1 MVPNKRI
8 FILLV
13 INRNKM
19 LLKNTKNTK
28 KANNKISQVTS
39 EM

>member
-28 KANNKISQVTS
+28 NANNKISQVTS